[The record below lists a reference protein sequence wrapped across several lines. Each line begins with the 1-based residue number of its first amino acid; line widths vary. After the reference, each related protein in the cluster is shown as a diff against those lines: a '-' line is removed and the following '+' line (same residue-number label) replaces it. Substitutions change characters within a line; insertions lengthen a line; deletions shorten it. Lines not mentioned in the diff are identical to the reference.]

1 MDYEIVRDH
10 GVFIPRALSDQLF
23 FELRLARVGS
33 VVIGS
38 DEAQLAYELINIQFK
53 KSFTV
58 KNSLMRPCLTTEM
71 ERDSCTS
78 M

>member
-10 GVFIPRALSDQLF
+10 GVFIPRAL

-38 DEAQLAYELINIQFK
+38 DEAQLAYELINIQFEYEVIH
-53 KSFTV
+53 SQELADEALS
-58 KNSLMRPCLTTEM
+58 NYEM
-71 ERDSCTS
+71 ERDQCRSK
-78 M
+78 